1 MLSKTVLFT
10 LALTFALCTQAT
22 LSSNVAL
29 ADDAEIA
36 NAVQKEKVVASA
48 QELLKNV
55 KQKADVVAG
64 YRSTGFTKNE
74 EYDKLR
80 QDIKQVLDQRA
91 VWGDSLNLPKM
102 DFSTE
107 EKRIAAGEL
116 QNSLK
121 DFTASRVEERL
132 SSEGLADTL
141 SPAGF
146 TEARNAVDAVVL
158 KRVRREME
166 DKMSSFKIEI
176 DRSLKEQVKQGAR
189 KLVRDYVARL
199 NIKQGGQLSISL
211 DSENALSW
219 SPAKLKAMS
228 GKKDTLQNRML
239 KAAKRVEMRTQQVN
253 ALMPTSKRYDVED
266 TLERGRGA
274 ILSTKSIRIELNKAG
289 AGAFKNYL
297 DGTCAQL
304 SSAMSS
310 AKFRLLNETPSGKA
324 DLKYTQALLASIETD
339 VNNVLKKYGIEPTI
353 QVEEDSSSVVVSNVG
368 GNIAFYYDDQLV
380 VPKQVLR
387 SHGGVFEVRAVAK
400 DDVQRKMATLGGG
413 DIKWIAKNLS
423 HYHYNEVDPESQAK
437 RKDVEYSLKSEKY
450 FWVPQQNTWEQSL
463 NHIQWTNSNIKNQGS
478 ENNAIRLTVAQP
490 GIPVRFSV
498 RGQTSWDAR
507 VSEESSGD
515 SRTVVDPPHCDGYI
529 EFSFNKPKK

>member
-1 MLSKTVLFT
+1 MLSKSVLFI
-10 LALTFALCTQAT
+10 LALTFSLGTNAFVSTDA
-22 LSSNVAL
+22 AF
-29 ADDAEIA
+29 ADDGEIA
-36 NAVQKEKVVASA
+36 STVQKEKVIQSA
-48 QELLKNV
+48 QDLLKNI
-55 KQKADVVAG
+55 KLRADVVAG
-64 YRSTGFTKNE
+64 YRSTGFSKNE
-74 EYDKLR
+74 EYDKLK
-80 QDIKQVLDQRA
+80 QDVKQVLDQRNA
-91 VWGDSLNLPKM
+91 WGDSLNLPKL

-107 EKRIAAGEL
+107 EKRIAAAEL

-121 DFTASRVEERL
+121 DFTTARVDEKL
-132 SSEGLADTL
+132 ASEGLMDSL

-146 TEARNAVDAVVL
+146 SEARNAVVSVIL
-158 KRVRREME
+158 KRVRREIE
-166 DKMSSFKIEI
+166 DKMSSYKIEI
-176 DRSLKEQVKQGAR
+176 DRSLKEQVKQGSR
-189 KLVRDYVARL
+189 KLVRDYVSRL

-219 SPAKLKAMS
+219 SAAKLKAMS
-228 GKKDTLQNRML
+228 GKKDTMQNRML
-239 KAAKRVEMRTQQVN
+239 KAAKRVEMRTAQVN

-274 ILSTKSIRIELNKAG
+274 ILSTKSVRIELNKAG
-289 AGAFKNYL
+289 AGSFKNYL

-310 AKFRLLNETPSGKA
+310 AKFRLLNETSSGKA
-324 DLKYTQALLASIETD
+324 DLKYTLVLLAAMETD

-353 QVEEDSSSVVVSNVG
+353 QVEEDASSVVVSSVG
-368 GNIAFYYDDQLV
+368 GNIAFYYDDQLL

-423 HYHYNEVDPESQAK
+423 HYHYNEVDPESKAN

-463 NHIQWTNSNIKNQGS
+463 NHIQWTNSNIKTQGS
-478 ENNAIRLTVAQP
+478 ENNAIRLTVSQP

-507 VSEESSGD
+507 VSEDSAGD
-515 SRTVVDPPHCDGYI
+515 SRTVVDPPFCDGHI

>member
-10 LALTFALCTQAT
+10 LALTFALCTQVT
-22 LSSNVAL
+22 LSSNVVL

-80 QDIKQVLDQRA
+80 QDIKQVLDQRT

-132 SSEGLADTL
+132 TSEGLADTL

-146 TEARNAVDAVVL
+146 TEARNAVDTAVL

-166 DKMSSFKIEI
+166 DKMSSLKIEI

-253 ALMPTSKRYDVED
+253 ALMPTSKRYEVED

-339 VNNVLKKYGIEPTI
+339 VNSVLKKYGIEPTI
-353 QVEEDSSSVVVSNVG
+353 QVEEDASSVVVSNVG

-423 HYHYNEVDPESQAK
+423 HYHYNEIDPESQAK

-463 NHIQWTNSNIKNQGS
+463 NHIQWTNSNVKNQGS

>member
-1 MLSKTVLFT
+1 MLSKTVPCIV
-10 LALTFALCTQAT
+10 ALIFALCTQPAF
-22 LSSNVAL
+22 
-29 ADDAEIA
+29 ADDAEISS
-36 NAVQKEKVVASA
+36 AVQKEKVIASA
-48 QELLKNV
+48 QDLLKNI
-55 KQKADVVAG
+55 KLRSDVVTG
-64 YRSTGFTKNE
+64 YRSTGFSKNE
-74 EYDKLR
+74 EYEKLR
-80 QDIKQVLDQRA
+80 LELKQVLDQRNS
-91 VWGDSLNLPKM
+91 WGESLNLPKM

-107 EKRIAAGEL
+107 EKRIAAQEL

-121 DFTASRVEERL
+121 DFTTSRVDERL
-132 SSEGLADTL
+132 ASEGLIDTL
-141 SPAGF
+141 SPAGYS
-146 TEARNAVDAVVL
+146 EARNAVDALIL
-158 KRVRREME
+158 KRVRREIE
-166 DKMSSFKIEI
+166 DKMSSYKIEL
-176 DRSLKEQVKQGAR
+176 DKSLKDQVKQGSR

-199 NIKQGGQLSISL
+199 NIKQGGQLVINL

-228 GKKDTLQNRML
+228 GKRDTMQNRML
-239 KAAKRVEMRTQQVN
+239 KAAKRVEMRTAQVN
-253 ALMPTSKRYDVED
+253 ALMPTSKRNEVED

-274 ILSTKSIRIELNKAG
+274 ILSTKAVRIELNKAG
-289 AGAFKNYL
+289 AGSFKNYL

-310 AKFRLLNETPSGKA
+310 VKFRLLNDTPSGKA
-324 DLKYTQALLASIETD
+324 DLKYTLVLLASMETD

-353 QVEEDSSSVVVSNVG
+353 QLEEDASSVVVSSVG

-380 VPKQVLR
+380 VTKQVLR
-387 SHGGVFEVRAVAK
+387 SHGGVFEIRAVAK

-413 DIKWIAKNLS
+413 DIKWIAKNLA
-423 HYHYNEVDPESQAK
+423 HYHYEEVDPESQAK

-463 NHIQWTNSNIKNQGS
+463 NHIQWTNSNIKTQGS
-478 ENNAIRLTVAQP
+478 ENNAIRLTVSAP

-507 VSEESSGD
+507 VSEESAGD
-515 SRTVVDPPHCDGYI
+515 SRTVVDPPFCDGYI